1 MPATHGN
8 GTMVAF
14 KLLSI
19 EKVKE
24 VYFKAIELGASCEGV
39 PGERNEGTFF
49 GAYFRDFDGNKIAV
63 FYRYE

>member
-24 VYFKAIELGASCEGV
+24 VYSKAVELGASCEGV
-39 PGERNEGTFF
+39 PGERNEGAFF